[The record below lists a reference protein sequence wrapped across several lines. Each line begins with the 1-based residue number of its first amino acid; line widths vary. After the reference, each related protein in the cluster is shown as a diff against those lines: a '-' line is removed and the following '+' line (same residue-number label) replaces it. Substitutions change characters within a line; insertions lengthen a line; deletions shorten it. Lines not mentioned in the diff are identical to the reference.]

1 MMVCSNTEPVSS
13 FYSTNLQSKMDS
25 YDRLG
30 QRICRALGAPLINI
44 EIHADQLNEFIGIAC
59 EMFTKFAGYT
69 QEFLVFDSEL
79 YEPGKGLRL
88 DVLFSLTK
96 DFNFRAKFK
105 NVSKSIKDLYTVG
118 QMVIGQP
125 DHPYLYQVFTPG
137 SSEIELLN
145 SYDYL
150 IGDYRQVIDVLDF
163 EEGSSDGINTLFTIE
178 QSLAQQT
185 YFSYSLGNYGF
196 DLVSWYVLKNWLD
209 TREKV
214 LALRRDVR
222 FDPRTQYMQLF
233 PEPRNTRFYGIVT
246 CYVERPLTDIIKE
259 PWVYQYALAL
269 TKIAIGTIRGKYQGT
284 QLFGGGTINAA
295 ILEDGKTEKAELE
308 KKLYE
313 GASTALGDGAPVDF
327 FVGALAGLLSI
338 SHLLSYFGTAATSIF
353 C

>member
-1 MMVCSNTEPVSS
+1 MMICSDVEPVSS
-13 FYSTNLQSKMDS
+13 FYSTNLASKIQS

-30 QRICRALGAPLINI
+30 QRICRALGAPLVNL
-44 EIHADQLNEFIGIAC
+44 EIHSDQLNEFISIAC

-69 QEFLVFDSEL
+69 QEYLVFNSEL
-79 YEPGKGLRL
+79 YDKDKGLRL

-105 NVSKSIKDLYTVG
+105 GVSPDVKSMYDIGK
-118 QMVIGQP
+118 MVIGQP
-125 DHPYLYQVFTPG
+125 DNPYLYQIFQEG

-150 IGDYRQVIDVLDF
+150 IDDYRKVIDVIDF
-163 EEGSSDGINTLFTIE
+163 EEGSTDGINTLFTIE
-178 QSLAQQT
+178 QTLAQQT

-196 DLVSWYVLKNWLD
+196 DLISWYTLKNWLD

-222 FDPRTQYMQLF
+222 FDPRTQYMQMF
-233 PEPRNTRFYGIVT
+233 PQPSSTRFYGIVT
-246 CYVERPLTDIIKE
+246 CYVERPLVEIIKE

-269 TKIAIGTIRGKYQGT
+269 TKIAIGQVRGKYQGT
-284 QLFGGGTINAA
+284 QMFGGGTINAS
-295 ILEDGKTEKAELE
+295 ILEDGKTEKIDLE

-313 GASTALGDGAPVDF
+313 SAPGFGDAAPPEF
-327 FVGALAGLLSI
+327 FVG
-338 SHLLSYFGTAATSIF
+338 
-353 C
+353 